1 METPSL
7 DRVSAQS
14 DVFGSLTDRK
24 IISLLEDPTTPT
36 EERRRLRKL
45 LKLWKSWPTEHHR
58 LGKSNGGTDTFPE
71 NNVILVPRRKHQ
83 RFHTMFGSMTVEQI
97 VAELNEVWIDPRVK
111 LVIEE
116 R

>member
-1 METPSL
+1 METLSP

-24 IISLLEDPTTPT
+24 IISLLEDQTTPK

-45 LKLWKSWPTEHHR
+45 LRRWKSWPTEHHR
-58 LGKSNGGTDTFPE
+58 LGQSNGGTDTFPE

-83 RFHTMFGSMTVEQI
+83 KFHALFGSMTVEQI
-97 VAELNEVWIDPRVK
+97 VAELNEVWIDPRYK
-111 LVIEE
+111 LVIH
-116 R
+116 RR